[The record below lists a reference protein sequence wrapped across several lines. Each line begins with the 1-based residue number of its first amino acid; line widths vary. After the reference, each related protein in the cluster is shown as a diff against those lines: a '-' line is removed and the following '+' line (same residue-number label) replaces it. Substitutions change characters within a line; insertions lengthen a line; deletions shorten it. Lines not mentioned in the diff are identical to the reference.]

1 MKDLSR
7 RFMRIA
13 AAAAAFALVVALP
26 TRSLCAET
34 KVVTPDELA
43 ALFPVKAYPIYP
55 YNARRARA
63 SGSGIFRMYVEPDG
77 RVRAVGVMK
86 STGNRDL
93 DLAAAGGLYRWKAFP
108 GKRREVDMP
117 VTFSLMGR

>member
-1 MKDLSR
+1 MKHSR
-7 RFMRIA
+7 YRLRTLIA
-13 AAAAAFALVVALP
+13 ATAISALIATLP
-26 TRSLCAET
+26 NHAHGADT
-34 KVVTPDELA
+34 KVVTPKELW

-55 YNARRARA
+55 YEARRARA
-63 SGSGIFRMYVEPDG
+63 TGSGVFRMYIEPDG

-86 STGNRDL
+86 STGNRQL

-117 VTFSLMGR
+117 VAFSMR